1 MHKLDLITKLVSL
14 KVYELSIFAA
24 QKSKK
29 KIISDNESIVISL
42 EVYRR
47 ELLNLEPISQRWIKE
62 TLGLSVPTIN
72 KLIRNLINKGFVRKV
87 PNKID
92 KRKIDIVATPKL
104 IVRNQTY
111 ISTLLLGMN
120 EVGLVK
126 LSEAEKIQIK
136 DLINNDTEQVPIFQ
150 GLDKKKLKLITD
162 LWSSI

>member
-1 MHKLDLITKLVSL
+1 MDLITKLVSL

-24 QKSKK
+24 QKSKN
-29 KIISDNESIVISL
+29 KIISDNESIAISL
-42 EVYRR
+42 EIYRR
-47 ELLNLEPISQRWIKE
+47 ELLNLKPVGQRWIKE

-72 KLIRNLINKGFVRKV
+72 KLIQNLINKGFVRKV

-120 EVGLVK
+120 EMELIK
-126 LSEAEKIQIK
+126 LSKAEKIQIK
-136 DLINNDTEQVPIFQ
+136 DLISDSKQLPILQ
-150 GLDKKKLKLITD
+150 GLSKKKLKLITG

>member
-24 QKSKK
+24 QKSKN
-29 KIISDNESIVISL
+29 KIISDNESIAISL
-42 EVYRR
+42 EIYRR
-47 ELLNLEPISQRWIKE
+47 ELLNLKPVGQGWIKE

-72 KLIRNLINKGFVRKV
+72 KLIQNLINKGFVRKV

-92 KRKIDIVATPKL
+92 KRKIDIVPTPKL

-120 EVGLVK
+120 EMELIK
-126 LSEAEKIQIK
+126 LSKAEKIQIK
-136 DLINNDTEQVPIFQ
+136 DLISDSEQLPILQ
-150 GLDKKKLKLITD
+150 GLSKKKLKLITG

>member
-1 MHKLDLITKLVSL
+1 VHKLDLITKLVSL

-24 QKSKK
+24 QKSKN
-29 KIISDNESIVISL
+29 KIISDNESIAISL
-42 EVYRR
+42 EIYRR
-47 ELLNLEPISQRWIKE
+47 ELLNLKPVGQGWIKE

-72 KLIRNLINKGFVRKV
+72 KLIQNLINKGFVRKV

-120 EVGLVK
+120 EMELIK
-126 LSEAEKIQIK
+126 LSKAEKIQIK
-136 DLINNDTEQVPIFQ
+136 DLISDSEQLPILQ
-150 GLDKKKLKLITD
+150 GLSKKKLKLITG

>member
-24 QKSKK
+24 QKSKN
-29 KIISDNESIVISL
+29 KIISDNESIAISL
-42 EVYRR
+42 EIYRR
-47 ELLNLEPISQRWIKE
+47 ELLNLKPVGQGWIKE

-72 KLIRNLINKGFVRKV
+72 KLIQNLINKGFVRKV

-120 EVGLVK
+120 EMELIK
-126 LSEAEKIQIK
+126 LSKAEKIQIK
-136 DLINNDTEQVPIFQ
+136 DLISDSEQLPILQ
-150 GLDKKKLKLITD
+150 GLSKKKLKLITG

>member
-24 QKSKK
+24 QKSKN
-29 KIISDNESIVISL
+29 KIISDNESIAISL
-42 EVYRR
+42 EIYRR
-47 ELLNLEPISQRWIKE
+47 ELLNLKPVGQRWIKE

-72 KLIRNLINKGFVRKV
+72 KLIQNLINKGFVRKV

-120 EVGLVK
+120 EMELMK
-126 LSEAEKIQIK
+126 LSEAEKIQLK
-136 DLINNDTEQVPIFQ
+136 DLINDSEQVPIFQ
-150 GLDKKKLKLITD
+150 GLDKKKLKLITG